1 MKQMLNGI
9 FSFLKWILFIISFGI
24 TFYIILSMYNR
35 LNKSMIESIDIFIPF
50 IILLILYFINLIF
63 NQSNITKNVFYNLTS
78 VLVFLTITLVGVRSI
93 CDKNMILNKVMGY
106 GINFFYFSNFVSFMK
121 ILLYGLSISNI
132 FFMIQKSKKVEN
144 NPIKPIAKKIS
155 NEYIEPSSI
164 EVL

>member
-1 MKQMLNGI
+1 MKQMFNGI

>member
-24 TFYIILSMYNR
+24 AFYIILSMYNR

>member
-121 ILLYGLSISNI
+121 IILYGLSISNI